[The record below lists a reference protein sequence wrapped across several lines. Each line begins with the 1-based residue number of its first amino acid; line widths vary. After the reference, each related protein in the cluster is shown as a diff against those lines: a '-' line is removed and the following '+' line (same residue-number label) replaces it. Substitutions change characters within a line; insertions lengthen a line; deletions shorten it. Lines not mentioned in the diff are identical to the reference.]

1 MANSGCG
8 TSSSVLHD
16 SSDARDG
23 ITRQRHASRGCPMPW
38 VGRRPT
44 AQGCLNLEDSPT
56 GSQVSEPADPGRCG
70 GQGRDRTADLAV
82 FSRTLYRLSYL
93 PGGPGLVAPVRAVP
107 TGFEPATSALTG
119 RRAQPSCSTG
129 PRMVVSSCAPSG
141 VRIRVATLKGWC
153 PRPLDDGGPARLRGG
168 PRRPRTDDTPVKSRV
183 LYQLS

>member
-1 MANSGCG
+1 MPSAWSRCP
-8 TSSSVLHD
+8 
-16 SSDARDG
+16 ARSL
-23 ITRQRHASRGCPMPW
+23 ARG
-38 VGRRPT
+38 
-44 AQGCLNLEDSPT
+44 S
-56 GSQVSEPADPGRCG
+56 G

-93 PGGPGLVAPVRAVP
+93 PGGPGLVALVRAVP

-129 PRMVVSSCAPSG
+129 PRVVVTSCAPSG

-153 PRPLDDGGPARLRGG
+153 PRPLDDGGPAQLRGG